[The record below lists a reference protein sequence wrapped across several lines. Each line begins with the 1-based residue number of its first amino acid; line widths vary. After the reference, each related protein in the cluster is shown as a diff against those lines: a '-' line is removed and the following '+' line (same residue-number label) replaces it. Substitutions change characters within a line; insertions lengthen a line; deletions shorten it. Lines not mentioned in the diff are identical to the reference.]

1 MAKIL
6 VLYYSMYGH
15 IETMAHAVAD
25 GANRVDGVEVVVK
38 RVPETMQAEA
48 FAKAGGKTQ
57 NAPVATPQELAEYD
71 AIIFGTPTRFG
82 NMSGQM
88 RTFLD
93 QTGGLWAS
101 GALYGKIASVFSST
115 GTGGGQEQTITS
127 TWTTLAHHG
136 MIIVPIGY
144 GAQELF
150 DISQVRGG
158 TPYGATTIA
167 GGDGSR
173 QPSEEELAIARYQGE
188 NVAKLAVKL
197 HGESSAGGALC
208 QLKKQKHIAS
218 ANGQVY
224 VTPHRKLPRRFSKSP
239 TTMKNWRSK
248 SGRKAATKCWR
259 WPLPK
264 PIKTA
269 CSGANRRLSVKT
281 SRRFIPTW
289 AHPNL
294 LKKPGVL
301 RVFFVISPPR

>member
-15 IETMAHAVAD
+15 IETMANAIVE
-25 GANRVDGVEVVVK
+25 GAKNVSGTDVVLK
-38 RVPETMQAEA
+38 RVPETMPAEL
-48 FAKAGGKTQ
+48 FEKSGGKQ
-57 NAPVATPQELAEYD
+57 QSAPVATPQELADYD

-82 NMSGQM
+82 NMAGQM

-93 QTGGLWAS
+93 QTGGLWANGS
-101 GALYGKIASVFSST
+101 LRGKIASVFSST

-144 GAQELF
+144 GAAELF

-188 NVAKLAVKL
+188 YVAGLVVKL
-197 HGESSAGGALC
+197 
-208 QLKKQKHIAS
+208 
-218 ANGQVY
+218 NG
-224 VTPHRKLPRRFSKSP
+224 
-239 TTMKNWRSK
+239 
-248 SGRKAATKCWR
+248 
-259 WPLPK
+259 
-264 PIKTA
+264 
-269 CSGANRRLSVKT
+269 
-281 SRRFIPTW
+281 
-289 AHPNL
+289 
-294 LKKPGVL
+294 
-301 RVFFVISPPR
+301 